1 MNHLNN
7 YEYFVVSRVI
17 SMDKILQTLKNGKL
31 VMSGGRV
38 EITYLSD
45 DVLDIVSV
53 LMFE

>member
-17 SMDKILQTLKNGKL
+17 SMDKILEKL

-38 EITYLSD
+38 EITSLSD
-45 DVLDIVSV
+45 DVLDIVIV
-53 LMFE
+53 VMFE